1 VLRRKTSKEH
11 LAIQLLLY
19 GAPAESTEGLI
30 CRRKCQA
37 GGGPLN
43 IDALCAGLSWAM
55 AQQKVCRLIDET
67 FEKFCN
73 PYGTGV
79 AGRARG
85 TSEDIARAQ
94 A

>member
-1 VLRRKTSKEH
+1 
-11 LAIQLLLY
+11 
-19 GAPAESTEGLI
+19 
-30 CRRKCQA
+30 
-37 GGGPLN
+37 
-43 IDALCAGLSWAM
+43 M